1 MYVNMIAKTEVKIL
15 YLDYKTL
22 MDLVNK
28 HGQVGQKI
36 KDAKAK
42 ELQSQRIANF
52 TTRVLIA

>member
-42 ELQSQRIANF
+42 ELQS
-52 TTRVLIA
+52 